1 MGGLFWLTIFVI
13 SGISTI
19 YYKIEEAEEERQKK
33 AQALQEVIE
42 APIEQE
48 TKSVSKVEKAKP
60 KEKAKANKKEKKE
73 PAAVLAPI
81 IEEKAP
87 VQIPTETLNTE
98 QSVSGKKKH
107 LNKKQRQARRKQVA
121 LLNGEEVAVE
131 APRLDASP
139 EASRRDLTQEEKDQ
153 GWTMVN

>member
-1 MGGLFWLTIFVI
+1 M
-13 SGISTI
+13 
-19 YYKIEEAEEERQKK
+19 
-33 AQALQEVIE
+33 
-42 APIEQE
+42 
-48 TKSVSKVEKAKP
+48 SKVEKAKP